1 MAHGPAQPTLARALD
16 EVRAC
21 GSVAEL
27 AAAGGLLAGLQ
38 IALVGAGAPFRD
50 IGAAVSAVTDALTV
64 RLLELAEG
72 ELGPPP
78 EPYAWLA
85 CGSQARREQ
94 AVVSDQDNALMLG
107 GDEQAS
113 PSRDAYFAAL
123 TGRVNDG
130 LAACGFPRCRGG
142 VMASNPDWRQ
152 PWSGW
157 RAHFDGW
164 IDLPTTHALMHAT
177 IFFDMRVVRGDEDPL
192 RRLQH
197 HVLERVRGNH
207 IFMRLMAVN
216 AIDVRPPLGLLGKLV
231 PIAGGEHAGAIDVK
245 KAGIMPIVDVAR
257 VHALSAGSA
266 ALSTID
272 RIGDAAARRVLS
284 AEGAAELTAAFE
296 LSTSIRARH
305 QVRQL
310 ERGLTPD
317 NFLLPEELTAGQLR
331 ELREA
336 YRVIRRHQ
344 DVLAR
349 RHA

>member
-1 MAHGPAQPTLARALD
+1 MADGPAQPSLARVLE
-16 EVRAC
+16 EVRGC
-21 GSVAEL
+21 RSVAEL
-27 AAAGGLLAGLQ
+27 ATAGGLLAGLQ
-38 IALVGAGAPFRD
+38 IELVGAGAPFRE
-50 IGAAVSAVTDALTV
+50 IGAAVSSVTDALTV
-64 RLLELAEG
+64 RLLELAEE

-107 GDEQAS
+107 GEEAS
-113 PSRDAYFAAL
+113 PAQDAYFAAL

-142 VMASNPDWRQ
+142 VMASNPAWRQ

-164 IDLPTTHALMHAT
+164 IDRPTTHALMHAT
-177 IFFDMRVVRGDEDPL
+177 IFFDMRVVRGDAAPL
-192 RRLQH
+192 RRLQQ

-231 PIAGGEHAGAIDVK
+231 PIASGEHAGALDVK
-245 KAGIMPIVDVAR
+245 KAGIMPIVDIAR
-257 VHALSAGSA
+257 VHALAAASA

-272 RIGDAAARRVLS
+272 RLGDAAARRVLS

-310 ERGLTPD
+310 ERGLAPD
-317 NFLLPEELTAGQLR
+317 NFLLPEELTADQLR
-331 ELREA
+331 ELRDA